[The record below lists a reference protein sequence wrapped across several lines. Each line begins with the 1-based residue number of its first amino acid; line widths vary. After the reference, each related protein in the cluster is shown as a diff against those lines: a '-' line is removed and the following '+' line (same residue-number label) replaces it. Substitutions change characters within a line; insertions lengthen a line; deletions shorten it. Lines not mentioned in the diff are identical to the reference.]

1 MPSWQTNTAQEIY
14 DEMVQDAEHA
24 RDIVLEEIAPHI
36 DAIDSTRIK
45 FTAYQLYAEMKAKA
59 ADAAAKTDAIMIC
72 AYKPVP
78 G

>member
-14 DEMVQDAEHA
+14 DEMVRDAEEA
-24 RDIVLEEIAPHI
+24 RDEILAGDTCL

-45 FTAYQLYAEMKAKA
+45 FTAYQLYSEMKAKA

>member
-1 MPSWQTNTAQEIY
+1 
-14 DEMVQDAEHA
+14 MVRDAEEA
-24 RDIVLEEIAPHI
+24 RDEILAGDTYL